1 MIPPNLPINVVPVTS
16 QLDPVRQ
23 PPAIPP
29 VTPVQ
34 PSPGDP
40 TLEFRQRDQ
49 EEAAQ
54 RLHEEFQR
62 QHRQQRGHNEPQEDE
77 PVDAEEPEA
86 YLPTPGY
93 ALNAD
98 DTVPVAPLIDNEP
111 RPGMLINIQ
120 V

>member
-1 MIPPNLPINVVPVTS
+1 MIPPHLPISAIPVTS
-16 QLDPVRQ
+16 QLDPARQ
-23 PPAIPP
+23 LPAVPA
-29 VTPVQ
+29 VAPVQ
-34 PSPGDP
+34 AAPGDP

-62 QHRQQRGHNEPQEDE
+62 QHRQQRGEEHPEDE
-77 PVDAEEPEA
+77 PPQESEDA
-86 YLPTPGY
+86 YLPIPGY
-93 ALNAD
+93 ALNPD

-111 RPGMLINIQ
+111 RQGLLINIE